1 MKEGALK
8 DDTLVKWATEL
19 REKEEGNTD
28 KICKTGEAEI
38 RGIAQRMRERL
49 GLDEDMSGDIVV
61 ENTFKKRTQETRDVF
76 LKNLLPSSFP
86 KGNLHLVDANK
97 CEDIF
102 DGEGNVN
109 QTVFHNYAPI
119 RFFSV
124 CPVAF
129 AAFLHP

>member
-1 MKEGALK
+1 MKDGALA

-19 REKEEGNTD
+19 REKEDGNTD

-38 RGIAQRMRERL
+38 RGIAQRMRERI
-49 GLDEDMSGDIVV
+49 GLDADGSGDIIV

-76 LKNLLPSSFP
+76 LKNLLPHSFP
-86 KGNLHLVDANK
+86 EENLHLIDSNK

-102 DGEGNVN
+102 DSEGNVN
-109 QTVFHNYAPI
+109 QTVFRNYAPI

-129 AAFLHP
+129 SLFHHP